1 MKRARGQAA
10 VETALTMP
18 LLLFM
23 VLGTIQLFL
32 LLQGR
37 ILAQYAAGRATR
49 MGAMNFAKC
58 DPMMRSAIAILLPAI
73 DASFARG
80 GVSGAQYAVEVKKR
94 STTNR
99 YSPAD
104 DAGRDGPVVW
114 VDRVR
119 PIAGTI
125 NKVTEE
131 DTWNLAPPDG
141 PDRTLE
147 VRMTFWFP
155 LKIPFANWIFARL
168 ALAHWGVEE
177 YRAVSPYLAATR
189 DAKWTM
195 DPTAVAPPAAIS
207 SELQTRYHSSPP
219 QYVFPIQA
227 TSAMRMMSPARFV
240 GQACPR

>member
-1 MKRARGQAA
+1 VRRARGQAA

-23 VLGTIQLFL
+23 VLGTLQLVM

-49 MGAMNFAKC
+49 LGAMNFGKC
-58 DPMMRSAIAILLPAI
+58 DPIQRSAIAILLPAI
-73 DASFARG
+73 DAGFARG
-80 GVSGAQYAVEVKKR
+80 GISGAQYALEVKKR
-94 STTNR
+94 SSTNR
-99 YSPAD
+99 YSPAED
-104 DAGRDGPVVW
+104 SGRNGPVVW

-119 PIAGTI
+119 PLVGTI
-125 NKVTEE
+125 NPATEE
-131 DTWNLAPPDG
+131 DLWNLAPPQG

-168 ALAHWGVEE
+168 ALAHWGVEA
-177 YRAVSPYLAATR
+177 YHAANPYLVATK
-189 DAKWTM
+189 DANWRQ
-195 DPTAVAPPAAIS
+195 DASVVAPPAAIS
-207 SELQTRYHSSPP
+207 AELLARFHASPP

-227 TSAMRMMSPARFV
+227 TSAMRMMSPARYTA
-240 GQACPR
+240 QNCPR